1 MKYVGAHVSSSGGV
15 YNAPLNAKKIG
26 ATAFALFTK
35 NQKQWQTKPLTDDE
49 IGKFKEYC
57 EKENYPADYILPH
70 DSYLINLGAP
80 EKEMLEK
87 SRAAFKDELNR
98 CSQLG
103 LKYLNFHPG
112 SHKKKMSDEECLKIV
127 AESVNICLGETQGV
141 MAVIEATAGQGG
153 NVGYRFEHLAAMIEM
168 VEDKSRIGVCL
179 DTCHIFAAGY
189 DIRTP
194 EAYEKTM
201 NEFAGVVG
209 FNYLAGMHLN
219 DAKVEFASRK
229 DRHHSLGKGTLGWEP
244 FKFIMRDPRMD
255 DMPLVLETVD
265 EDLWAGEIKQ
275 LKSFMSNS

>member
-1 MKYVGAHVSSSGGV
+1 MKYIGAHVSSSGGV
-15 YNAPLNAKKIG
+15 FNAPINAKKIG

-35 NQKQWQTKPLTDDE
+35 NQKQWKAKPLTGDE

-87 SRAAFKDELNR
+87 SREAFIDELKR

-112 SHKKKMSDEECLKIV
+112 SHKKKMSDEECLKVV
-127 AESVNICLGETQGV
+127 AESVNICLGETQDV

-153 NVGYRFEHLAAMIEM
+153 NIGYRFQHLAALIEM

-201 NEFAGVVG
+201 KEFAEVVG

-219 DAKVEFASRK
+219 DAKVELGSRK
-229 DRHHSLGKGTLGWEP
+229 DRHHSLGKGELGWDT
-244 FKFIMRDPRMD
+244 FKIIMRDPRLD
-255 DMPLVLETVD
+255 DMPLVLETID
-265 EDLWAGEIKQ
+265 ENLWAEEIKQ
-275 LKSFMSNS
+275 LKSFAGNS

>member
-15 YNAPLNAKKIG
+15 FNAPLNAKKIG
-26 ATAFALFTK
+26 AAAFALFTK
-35 NQKQWQTKPLTDDE
+35 NQKQWKAKPLTEDE
-49 IGKFKEYC
+49 ISKFKEYC

-87 SRAAFKDELNR
+87 SRGAFIDELKR

-112 SHKKKMSDEECLKIV
+112 SHKKKMSDEECLKLV
-127 AESVNICLGETQGV
+127 AESVNICLGETQDV

-153 NVGYRFEHLAAMIEM
+153 NVGYRFQHLAALIEM
-168 VEDKSRIGVCL
+168 VEDKARIGVCL

-201 NEFAGVVG
+201 REFAEVVG
-209 FNYLAGMHLN
+209 FNYLVGMHLN
-219 DAKVEFASRK
+219 DAKVELGSRK
-229 DRHHSLGKGTLGWEP
+229 DRHHSLGKGELGWDT
-244 FKFIMRDPRMD
+244 FKIIMQDPRLD
-255 DMPLVLETVD
+255 NMPLVLETID
-265 EDLWAGEIKQ
+265 EDLWAEEIKQ
-275 LKSFMSNS
+275 LYSFVSNS